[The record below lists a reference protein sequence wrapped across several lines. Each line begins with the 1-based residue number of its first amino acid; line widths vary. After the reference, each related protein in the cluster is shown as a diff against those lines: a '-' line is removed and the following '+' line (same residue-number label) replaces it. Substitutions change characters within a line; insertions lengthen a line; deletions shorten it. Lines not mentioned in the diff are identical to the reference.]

1 MEDFFAQFVREWKY
15 LQNVSPFTIAA
26 HRWAWDA
33 FAPVVSGRNE
43 IVRADVLQ
51 RISELREGGLTAL
64 TVNTYVRSI
73 NAFLHWLHAEGR
85 TPQALVIPR
94 LKEDQK
100 VLPIFTVAHIVRLMA
115 FKPTLMRER
124 RFPGHRLGDP

>member
-1 MEDFFAQFVREWKY
+1 MEDFFAQFVKERKY
-15 LQNVSPFTIAA
+15 LSNVSPNTIAA
-26 HRWAWDA
+26 YHWAWRA

-51 RISELREGGLTAL
+51 RISELREAGLTAV

-85 TPQALVIPR
+85 ASQALVIPR
-94 LKEDQK
+94 LKEEVK
-100 VLPIFTVAHIVRLMA
+100 VLPIFTGAHIARLLSFSPDISRA
-115 FKPTLMRER
+115 SVQRPLS
-124 RFPGHRLGDP
+124 LA